1 MGKLSRNKGKRGER
15 ELAKELQRILG
26 IDAKRGVQYKGTPD
40 SPDVETSIDGVH
52 FECKRVEKLQ
62 LYPSLEQA
70 ASDSGSAIPIVAH
83 RRNRKKWVL
92 SIYLDDLPKLCKV
105 IYEQME

>member
-1 MGKLSRNKGKRGER
+1 MGTLSRNKGKRGER

-26 IDAKRGVQYKGTPD
+26 IDAKRGVQYQGSPD
-40 SPDVETSIDGVH
+40 SPDVVTSIDGLH

-70 ASDSGSAIPIVAH
+70 ASDSGDAIPVLAH
-83 RRNRKKWVL
+83 RRNRKKWVVA
-92 SIYLDDLPKLCKV
+92 IYLDDLPELCKV
-105 IYEQME
+105 IHEQME